1 MAVTLSDDEVLD
13 HESESDLEGNFMTF
27 TATAV
32 VSEIETA
39 NENPSDEELSKNVDL
54 QEAYNKL
61 YKIAAKDAM
70 SVESGLKKINTHEQE
85 KKNLLLK
92 LFDTNELLNSL
103 KIENMSLIEN
113 VKSLELEFSVTREQM
128 DRTSTSKLDEML
140 HIQKPV
146 SDKTGLGFVK
156 SGFTTVVNRPMFI
169 PATSSSNFHLTLF
182 EVKVHKD
189 VVPASRRTRV
199 DLSESKP
206 KNPNQSGSKKNHKPR
221 WFCHF
226 CGRVRHTR
234 PNCFKL
240 QALKQSPKQK
250 VHVPTA
256 QDPVALIHELVKVLN
271 LYTNARA
278 KIKTNPNSKFASKRV

>member
-1 MAVTLSDDEVLD
+1 MA
-13 HESESDLEGNFMTF
+13 F
-27 TATAV
+27 TATTV
-32 VSEIETA
+32 VSEIDTVDK
-39 NENPSDEELSKNVDL
+39 NPSDGELSKNADL
-54 QEAYNKL
+54 QEVYNKL
-61 YKIAAKDAM
+61 CKIATKDAM

-169 PATSSSNFHLTLF
+169 LATSSSNVHLTLF

-189 VVPASRRTRV
+189 VVLASRRTRV

-206 KNPNQSGSKKNHKPR
+206 KNPNQSGSKKNHKPQ

-226 CGRVRHTR
+226 CGRVRHTK
-234 PNCFKL
+234 PNYFKL
-240 QALKQSPKQK
+240 QALKQVSKQK
-250 VHVPTA
+250 VSVLKA
-256 QDPVALIHELVKVLN
+256 QDLVALIHELVKVLN
-271 LYTNARA
+271 LYTNIGAEIRV
-278 KIKTNPNSKFASKRV
+278 NSNRNSNFKFASKKVWM